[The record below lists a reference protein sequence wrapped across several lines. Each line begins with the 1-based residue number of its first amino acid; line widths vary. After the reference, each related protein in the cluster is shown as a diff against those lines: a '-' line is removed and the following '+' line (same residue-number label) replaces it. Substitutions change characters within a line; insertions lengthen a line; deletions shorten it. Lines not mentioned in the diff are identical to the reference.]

1 MRKQRTAYATRVGR
15 NRLIGFTVL
24 IINVL
29 YACFAAAASE
39 PAFSHLTMADGLSH
53 YSVMATYQ
61 DERGLLWIGTRGGLD
76 VYDGTHIRNYRKI
89 PGDNFSPMSNY
100 VRAITGDKAG
110 HVFVL
115 TIPGICIYD
124 MSTGRFRNVEVRQA
138 TAMAYG
144 DGRLFYASGHK
155 VSTLTPDGRI
165 APMDVKCV
173 SSEITVLHVVDS
185 TLYIGTAGDGLIRLD
200 LRSGKNTKV
209 LPHGNITCVFPDYD
223 GKMWVGTHADGLFLM
238 ESSGRLQQF
247 RHSSDHPHSVC
258 SNFIRSVCRDNRGR
272 LWVGTFEGLS
282 CYSGHGLHFDNYLT
296 GANAPESS
304 TTERLSH
311 SSVWSLTCDL
321 QGTVWV
327 GTYFDGLLY
336 YNPDNDIFSTYRAD
350 NAAGRS
356 LSYPVTGEMAEDGFG
371 KVWIA
376 TEGGGLNRLDPL
388 SGTVDWHIHSA
399 SEYNNIKSLKY
410 DPHRQCLW
418 IGTHL
423 GGLKKYSL
431 LTGEYTV
438 FPLGNDKA
446 DIVCDIEIYDQNTL
460 LLATHD
466 GIYRFDIASGVF
478 FPLFRTGAEGYVISL
493 ALDMAL
499 DHARTLWIGGAEGGL
514 YCYNFNTRRMKL
526 YRHDDSLPN
535 SLGSNGINFLYVSPS
550 NDLWIGTSEVGLD
563 RFDRERKQFIHYTYA
578 GGSLPSDCVFGARQ
592 LPDGRLLVLTD
603 KALALLEGDTSTS
616 YSIGKAV
623 PLSAFNNKAIH
634 LSADGTKAYAGGID
648 GLVTFVPSDL
658 KPRETRYSVF
668 PTRLIVDGREIAT
681 DDDSGILSAAISV
694 AKSLTIRNEHNFFT
708 LQYAITD
715 FTHDSNLAPQYRL
728 EGYSDDWL
736 PMPADR
742 QVSFTNLDAGD
753 YHLHVR
759 GSSDPDAP
767 EHVLEVSVL
776 PPFYFHWTLIV
787 VYVFVA
793 LSLGWWSV
801 RIYQR
806 RIAMHQAIAL
816 ERQRSNDIEELNQN
830 KLRFFVNISNEFRT
844 PLALIM
850 GKMESLL
857 RSPEMPH
864 ALLNKVN
871 GAYTNCIL
879 MRDMMAELL
888 DFRRYEQ
895 GAMNI
900 KVGEHNVV
908 KFLAEIHALF
918 RDYAADKGIRF
929 RFNRSNESLMLWYD
943 PAQLR
948 KVVNN
953 LLSNAFKHTEAGGEV
968 TLSVRR
974 GDGSVII
981 EVSDTGCGIPAED
994 IDKIFN
1000 RFYQGN
1006 ADVDGDWQG
1015 VGVGLALAKGIVEL
1029 HHGKIEVFSTPGQSA
1044 TFVVT
1049 IPLGRDHFSDDQIVS
1064 AGDYRQA
1071 KEYNVLHTRPML
1083 PVESPVADPVETASL
1098 PLRADAMVIAE
1109 GNVQLREMLYD
1120 IFRPYFRVLSTGDG
1134 TEALRMIEE
1143 NAPRLIVSGYS
1154 LPGISG
1160 VKLCRK
1166 VKSQSPMSDT
1176 PYVFVS
1182 SHSADHEVLEA
1193 LNAGADDY
1201 LTLPFDVRQLLARC
1215 RNLVAKHQKLSTNK
1229 VTATRGVD
1237 TTDSMFASNG
1247 ADIAF
1252 MRRAVEII
1260 EANLSDG
1267 EFNIDRFAAAMNVSR
1282 TSLFLRIKTVSGQ
1295 TPNDFMVSIKM
1306 KHAVRMLSE
1315 QPETNIS
1322 DIAYALGFSS
1332 PRYFSRCFKERY
1344 HQSPRAYRAGHGAS

>member
-1 MRKQRTAYATRVGR
+1 MKNIRTAHANFNGSRH
-15 NRLIGFTVL
+15 LTVLTLL
-24 IINVL
+24 IINLL
-29 YACFAAAASE
+29 YSFCTAIASE
-39 PAFSHLTMADGLSH
+39 PAFSRLTMADGLSH

-76 VYDGTHIRNYRKI
+76 VYDGTHIRNFRKI
-89 PGDNFSPMSNY
+89 PGDKFSPMSNY
-100 VRAITGDKAG
+100 VRAITGDRAG
-110 HVFVL
+110 HVYVL

-124 MSTGRFRNVEVRQA
+124 LSADRFTNVPVRQA

-144 DGRLFYASGHK
+144 SGRLFYAFGRRIA
-155 VSTLTPDGRI
+155 TLTPDGKSTEI
-165 APMDVKCV
+165 DIKGVGSEV
-173 SSEITVLHVVDS
+173 SVLSVVDS
-185 TLYIGTAGDGLIRLD
+185 ALYIGMVDGGLIRHD
-200 LRSGKNTKV
+200 LHDGKSKTV
-209 LPHGNITCVFPDYD
+209 LPHGNITCVFADYD
-223 GKMWVGTHADGLFLM
+223 GKIWVGTHADGLYM
-238 ESSGRLQQF
+238 IDPSGHIQQF
-247 RHSSDHPHSVC
+247 RHNAGNPASVC

-282 CYSGHGLHFDNYLT
+282 CYSGRGAHFDNYLT
-296 GANAPESS
+296 GAYAPES
-304 TTERLSH
+304 TTAERLSH

-327 GTYFDGLLY
+327 GTYFNGLLY
-336 YNPDNDIFSTYRAD
+336 YNPENDIFNTYRAD
-350 NAAGRS
+350 NSPGMS
-356 LSYPVTGEMAEDGFG
+356 LSYPVTGEMAEDNYG

-388 SGTVDWHIHSA
+388 TGAIDWHMHSG
-399 SEYNNIKSLKY
+399 SDYNNIKALKY
-410 DPHRQCLW
+410 DAHRRCLW
-418 IGTHL
+418 VGTHL
-423 GGLKKYSL
+423 GGLKKYNPT
-431 LTGEYTV
+431 TGEYTV

-446 DIVCDIEIYDQNTL
+446 NIVCDIEMYDQNTL

-466 GIYRFDIASGVF
+466 GIYRFDIPSGAF
-478 FPLFRTGAEGYVISL
+478 SPLFRTGSEGHVISL
-493 ALDMAL
+493 ALDIVL

-514 YCYNFNTRRMKL
+514 YSYNFNTRRMKL
-526 YRHDDSLPN
+526 YRHDDALPH

-550 NDLWIGTSEVGLD
+550 NDIWIGTSEVGLD
-563 RFDRERKQFIHYTYA
+563 RFDREREQFIHYTHA
-578 GGSLPSDCVFGARQ
+578 EGSLPSDCVFGARQ

-603 KALALLEGDTSTS
+603 KALALLDGEQTTS
-616 YSIGKAV
+616 YSIGRAV

-634 LSADGTKAYAGGID
+634 LSADGTMAYAGGID
-648 GLVTFVPSDL
+648 GLVTFSPNDL

-668 PTRLIVDGREIAT
+668 PVRLFVDGREIAPA
-681 DDDSGILSAAISV
+681 DNSGILPTALSAT
-694 AKSLTIRNEHNFFT
+694 KSLTLNGAHNFFT
-708 LQYAITD
+708 LKYAITD
-715 FTHDSNLAPQYRL
+715 FTHDSNLVPQYRL

-742 QVSFTNLDAGD
+742 QVSFTNLDPGD
-753 YHLHVR
+753 YRLHVR

-767 EHVLEVSVL
+767 EHILEVSVL
-776 PPFYFHWTLIV
+776 PPFYLHWTLIV
-787 VYVFVA
+787 AYVLAA
-793 LSLGWWSV
+793 LGLGWWSV
-801 RIYQR
+801 SIYR
-806 RIAMHQAIAL
+806 RRVAMHQAIAL
-816 ERQRSNDIEELNQN
+816 ERQRSNDMEELNQN

-850 GKMESLL
+850 GKMESLM
-857 RSPEMPH
+857 RSPQMPH

-871 GAYTNCIL
+871 GAYTNCVL

-918 RDYAADKGIRF
+918 RDYAADKDIRF

-974 GDGSVII
+974 GDGTVVI

-1006 ADVDGDWQG
+1006 TDVDGDWQG

-1029 HHGKIEVFSTPGQSA
+1029 HHGKIEAFSTPGQSA
-1044 TFVVT
+1044 SFVVT
-1049 IPLGRDHFSDDQIVS
+1049 LPTGRDHFADDQIAGS
-1064 AGDYRQA
+1064 GDYRQA
-1071 KEYNVLHTRPML
+1071 KEYNVQHTRPML
-1083 PVESPVADPVETASL
+1083 PVEIPAVQPEEPEPMRDDV
-1098 PLRADAMVIAE
+1098 MVIAE
-1109 GNVQLREMLYD
+1109 GNVQLRDMLTD
-1120 IFRPYFRVLSTGDG
+1120 IFRPYFHILSTGDG
-1134 TEALRMIEE
+1134 TEAMNMIEE
-1143 NAPRLIVSGYS
+1143 NSPRLIVSGYS

-1166 VKSQSPMSDT
+1166 VKSQSATADT

-1182 SHSADHEVLEA
+1182 SHSADHEILEA

-1215 RNLVAKHQKLSTNK
+1215 RNLVSKHQKRADNK
-1229 VTATRGVD
+1229 VPVSAHPDD

-1252 MRRAVEII
+1252 MRRAVEVV
-1260 EANLSDG
+1260 EANLADG
-1267 EFNIDRFAAAMNVSR
+1267 DFNIDRFAAAMNVSR

-1295 TPNDFMVSIKM
+1295 TPNDFVVAIKM
-1306 KHAVRMLSE
+1306 KHAMKMLSE

-1332 PRYFSRCFKERY
+1332 PRYFSRCFKERF
-1344 HQSPRAYRAGHGAS
+1344 HQSPRAYRAGHGGV